1 MILRDFNETFAYELK
16 DPEFAAGYL
25 QACLEYET
33 VDAFLVAL
41 KEVAKANGGMT
52 KLAEAASLGR
62 ESLYK
67 TLSAQGNPE
76 FKTLNAILSALGMRF
91 AVVRDGTTAEAS
103 PDVTH
108 EEDAPREALQAA

>member
-1 MILRDFNETFAYELK
+1 MKTRDFNETFAYELR

-33 VDAFLVAL
+33 VDAFLIAL
-41 KEVAKANGGMT
+41 KEIAQANGGMT
-52 KLAEAASLGR
+52 KLAEATSLGR

-76 FKTLNAILSALGMRF
+76 FKTLDAILSALGMRF
-91 AVVRDGTTAEAS
+91 SVVRCKAAAETS
-103 PDVTH
+103 QEVPQ
-108 EEDAPREALQAA
+108 EALQAA